1 MLFNQYIKVKVDP
14 VPNKS
19 ETGILTNL
27 DQVKIPQT
35 GVIIDLAPDVKDLKK
50 GDKVHFLRYASI
62 DGIEEDERLC
72 KPEHIIEKL

>member
-1 MLFNQYIKVKVDP
+1 MLFNQYIKVKVDDIP
-14 VPNKS
+14 QRESGV
-19 ETGILTNL
+19 LTNV

-35 GVIIDLAPDVKDLKK
+35 GVVVEIAPDVKDLKK

-62 DGIEEDERLC
+62 DGLEDDIRLC